1 MRYKGDIMIE
11 KKEIYVGTT
20 DRKNEEIELRKNFGW
35 TYVED
40 THHGR
45 THALH
50 IVLQRDPM
58 MKKYKELDSLEKQY
72 DNCKKQLKV
81 YHKIVEEP
89 EDLIL
94 LVALF
99 LLLIFPLVLYCLY
112 KSKQKERIAINNAGL
127 NLKMKSIIEEAQ
139 KLR

>member
-1 MRYKGDIMIE
+1 MIE
-11 KKEIYVGTT
+11 TKELYVGST

-58 MKKYKELDSLEKQY
+58 MKKYKELDSLEK
-72 DNCKKQLKV
+72 
-81 YHKIVEEP
+81 
-89 EDLIL
+89 LIL
-94 LVALF
+94 DIEKSFRVILDFSCKFDSLE
-99 LLLIFPLVLYCLY
+99 LYNF
-112 KSKQKERIAINNAGL
+112 K
-127 NLKMKSIIEEAQ
+127 
-139 KLR
+139 